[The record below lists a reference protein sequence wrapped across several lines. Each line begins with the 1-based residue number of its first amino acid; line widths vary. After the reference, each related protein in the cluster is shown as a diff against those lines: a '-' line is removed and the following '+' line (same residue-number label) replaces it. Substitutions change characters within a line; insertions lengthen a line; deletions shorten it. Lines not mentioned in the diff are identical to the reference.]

1 MTSHYPG
8 ETALRLADIVVVA
21 KTDSAHA
28 DDARKAIENARRVR
42 PEVPIVRAASPVRL
56 DDEDAVR
63 GRRVLVVEDGP
74 TITHGGM
81 SYGAGFVA
89 ATRAG
94 AARIVDPRPR
104 AVGELAKILGAYPH
118 IGPVLPAVG
127 YSKQQLDDL
136 ERTIER
142 TDAEVVVAA
151 TPVNLGALIRV
162 SRPLVRARYEFAEVD
177 SPGLAGELDRFLD
190 RIGLRSS

>member
-1 MTSHYPG
+1 
-8 ETALRLADIVVVA
+8 
-21 KTDSAHA
+21 
-28 DDARKAIENARRVR
+28 
-42 PEVPIVRAASPVRL
+42 
-56 DDEDAVR
+56 
-63 GRRVLVVEDGP
+63 
-74 TITHGGM
+74 
-81 SYGAGFVA
+81 
-89 ATRAG
+89 
-94 AARIVDPRPR
+94 
-104 AVGELAKILGAYPH
+104 LAKILGAYPH